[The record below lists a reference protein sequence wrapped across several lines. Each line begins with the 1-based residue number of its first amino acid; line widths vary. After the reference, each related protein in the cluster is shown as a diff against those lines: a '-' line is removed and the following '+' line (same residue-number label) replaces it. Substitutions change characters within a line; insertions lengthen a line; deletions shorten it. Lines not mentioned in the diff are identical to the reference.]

1 MRTEVGLGVGP
12 ALLCSGQLRV
22 MAVSLVPAR
31 SLWGKHHLGE
41 LGPGPASPAL
51 GWKSIWGIGGAF
63 EAKKV
68 PWASS
73 APGAGGTRMTQ
84 TLRID
89 QQEDKWAPHN
99 QHAIGVGT
107 ACTEG
112 QEGGVTSS
120 RGRGGRLSK
129 EGFRTAMG
137 FGGP

>member
-1 MRTEVGLGVGP
+1 MGLGVGP

-31 SLWGKHHLGE
+31 FLWGKDHLGE

-51 GWKSIWGIGGAF
+51 GWKSIWGIGGAS

-84 TLRID
+84 TLRTD
-89 QQEDKWAPHN
+89 RQEDKWAPHN

-107 ACTEG
+107 ACKKG
-112 QEGGVTSS
+112 WEGGVTSS
-120 RGRGGRLSK
+120 RGQGGRLSK
-129 EGFRTAMG
+129 EGFRMVMV